1 MLYDSNT
8 DVIKINGTTTYLRH
22 KADDAAKV
30 INIADSMAANGWMGR
45 AVIMVDCGDHQ
56 VALTGSHRLTAAS
69 QIGIKPDLIYLPD
82 DLTFDDFE
90 LLTDACD
97 DDDLLAAFEQ
107 IAASRDDMSQIV
119 ETMRQEIASN

>member
-22 KADDAAKV
+22 KADDAQKV
-30 INIADSMAANGWMGR
+30 INIADSMAANGWIGR

-56 VALTGSHRLTAAS
+56 AALTGSHRLTAAS
-69 QIGIKPDLIYLPD
+69 QIGLHADLIYLPD
-82 DLTFDDFE
+82 DLDADAWDMIH
-90 LLTDACD
+90 DACD

-107 IAASRDDMSQIV
+107 IAASRDDMDQIV
-119 ETMRQEIASN
+119 ETMRQELASN

>member
-8 DVIKINGTTTYLRH
+8 DVLKANGTTTYLRH

-56 VALTGSHRLTAAS
+56 VALTGTHRLTAAS

-82 DLTFDDFE
+82 DLTSDDFE

-107 IAASRDDMSQIV
+107 IAASRDDMDQIV
-119 ETMRQEIASN
+119 DTMRQELASN

>member
-22 KADDAAKV
+22 KAEDAQKI
-30 INIADSMAANGWMGR
+30 INIADSMATNGWMGR

-56 VALTGSHRLTAAS
+56 VALTGTHRLTAAS
-69 QIGIKPDLIYLPD
+69 QIGINPDLIYLPD
-82 DLTFDDFE
+82 DLTSDDFD

-107 IAASRDDMSQIV
+107 IAASRDDMDQIV

>member
-1 MLYDSNT
+1 MLYDSDT
-8 DVIKINGTTTYLRH
+8 DVVKVNGTTTYLRH
-22 KADDAAKV
+22 KAEDAQKI
-30 INIADSMAANGWMGR
+30 INIADSMATNGWMGR

-82 DLTFDDFE
+82 DLTSDDFE

-107 IAASRDDMSQIV
+107 IAASRDDMDQIV

>member
-8 DVIKINGTTTYLRH
+8 DVVKVNGTTTYLRH

-82 DLTFDDFE
+82 DLTSDDFE

-107 IAASRDDMSQIV
+107 IAASRDDMDQIV

>member
-1 MLYDSNT
+1 MLYNSNT

-22 KADDAAKV
+22 KADDIQKS
-30 INIADSMAANGWMGR
+30 INIADSMATNGWMGR

-56 VALTGSHRLTAAS
+56 VALTGTHRLTAAS
-69 QIGIKPDLIYLPD
+69 QIGINPDLIYLPD
-82 DLTFDDFE
+82 DLTSDDFD

-107 IAASRDDMSQIV
+107 IAASRDDMDQIV

>member
-1 MLYDSNT
+1 MLYNSNT

-56 VALTGSHRLTAAS
+56 VALTGTHRLAAAS
-69 QIGIKPDLIYLPD
+69 QIGINPDLIYLPD

-107 IAASRDDMSQIV
+107 IAASRDDMDQIV
-119 ETMRQEIASN
+119 ETMRQELASN